1 MTISNNVHTSYIQS
15 TNNSSN
21 TKKVSDTQVDSSEEY
36 EFKNIPKD
44 KLNTIYDDTN
54 TFGMFL
60 NKNDKAMKLL
70 DEQLGNMDESER
82 SKFLFVMGHVGDE
95 HVLRVAFQRGIS
107 PAEAIPY
114 VTDVAQTF
122 KNDTVFAESLYK
134 MVDNKEETSSDIG
147 KLVEKFYEKYT
158 NTFDPIDLKA

>member
-1 MTISNNVHTSYIQS
+1 MTISNNVQTSYVQS
-15 TNNSSN
+15 TNSSN
-21 TKKVSDTQVDSSEEY
+21 IKKVSNSQEDLTDKY
-36 EFKNIPKD
+36 EFKNIPKKTLD
-44 KLNTIYDDTN
+44 TIYDDTN

-60 NKNDKAMKLL
+60 NKNEKAMQLL

-95 HVLRVAFQRGIS
+95 HVLRAAFQRGIS
-107 PAEAIPY
+107 PEEAIPY
-114 VTDVAQTF
+114 VTNIAQTF

-134 MVDNKEETSSDIG
+134 MVDNKEETSTEIG

-158 NTFDPIDLKA
+158 NTFNPIDLKA